1 MREEETGPG
10 ASALRRY
17 ATPWLAVA
25 RSVMLGAAAVV
36 VVAALWATAVAR

>member
-1 MREEETGPG
+1 MREEDTGHG
-10 ASALRRY
+10 ATAVRRY
-17 ATPWLAVA
+17 AAPWSAVA